1 MAGSRT
7 GTPTIIK
14 LVRKICKLHANYGA
28 SNLSA
33 LTSPEFAAAVVALT
47 VACSAF
53 ESLDNYPG
61 EIDYTTPGGPEDII

>member
-7 GTPTIIK
+7 GTPSIIK
-14 LVRKICKLHANYGA
+14 LVRKICKIHSQYGA

-47 VACSAF
+47 VACGVF

-61 EIDYTTPGGPEDII
+61 EIDFTTPFGVEDID